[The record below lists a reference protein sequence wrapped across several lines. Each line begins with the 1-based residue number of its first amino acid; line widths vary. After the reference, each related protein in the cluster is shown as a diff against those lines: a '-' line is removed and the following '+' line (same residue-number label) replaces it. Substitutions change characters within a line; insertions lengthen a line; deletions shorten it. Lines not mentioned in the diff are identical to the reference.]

1 MKIKERI
8 IDKYEKA
15 KERIEKIE
23 NENGNFIL
31 ALLVAE
37 EFVRTT

>member
-8 IDKYEKA
+8 IERYERA
-15 KERIEKIE
+15 KERIEMIE
-23 NENGNFIL
+23 KENGDFIL

>member
-8 IDKYEKA
+8 IERYEKM
-15 KERIEKIE
+15 KEKIEGIE

>member
-8 IDKYEKA
+8 IERYERV
-15 KERIEKIE
+15 KERIEEIE

-31 ALLVAE
+31 ALIVAE